1 MPTDLSKITEVINM
15 QVAASQTQL
24 RKIIQREDRLM
35 TMLAELD
42 SHITS
47 PSGGGPNAQ
56 IADFLNDVQLRRWVD
71 QRRASVNTELAQ
83 TRALRA
89 MAQTDLSRHVA
100 RQQAADALVQA
111 QADEEKQVAARKAY
125 WAS

>member
-1 MPTDLSKITEVINM
+1 MPTDLSKITDLMNM
-15 QVAASQTQL
+15 QVAASQTRL
-24 RKIIQREDRLM
+24 RQVMQREDKLLS
-35 TMLAELD
+35 MLTELD
-42 SHITS
+42 AHITS
-47 PSGGGPNAQ
+47 SSGEGANAQ

-89 MAQTDLSRHVA
+89 MAQADLVRHFA
-100 RQQAADALVQA
+100 RQQAADALVKA
-111 QADEEKQVAARKAY
+111 HADREKQLNARKTY